1 MVWRDSALSSVPGM
15 PIGLYKPIS
24 LGVRL
29 RGRESGD
36 KIRSQKVTIE
46 RLETTLPALGRD
58 GESYGGEH
66 QQVN

>member
-1 MVWRDSALSSVPGM
+1 M